1 MDSYKLSIILTII
14 SKDYLKKCID
24 SVINQKLDSIEL
36 ICIYTELN
44 DEISE
49 ILTHYSEEFD
59 FIKVFFEEGMEF
71 SEVKNFGIDKSSGR
85 YIAFL
90 NSNDFYINENS
101 LRDLYDIANEN
112 DADMVS
118 GNLKLIRNAKKLVP
132 YSKLEVYDEL
142 GKISPEEYGIPFGI
156 YKNIFKKEFIKDNG
170 IGFANLSS
178 GQNQVFLAEVLS
190 KIDNV
195 YTVPVDV
202 YAHKECPKNCSD
214 YIKHYK
220 KVLGYLNDS
229 SFKDV
234 CQEYRYEFFNYLKKL
249 PEENCDVALDTV
261 KNVFKD
267 DWYDL
272 RGLEYLICKNSDI
285 FNEERDIN
293 HPRISVL
300 IPVYNA
306 SAFLDKSIG
315 SLINQT
321 FEDFEIVCV
330 NDGSKDNSLD
340 ILKDYSSR
348 DNRIKVIDQE
358 NGGCG
363 AARNTAFRNAKGDY
377 VYFFDPDDFVA
388 LDTLERFYENMIFND
403 SDFVVCR
410 GNSFNDD
417 GFINTRLFFN
427 YRRYFKNINFN
438 KFVFNYNDE
447 KRIVLN
453 DYFAPWS
460 KLYKKE
466 FLENNNMMF
475 NVGLAFDDV
484 PFHVKSMIKAKR
496 ISHVNRSL
504 YHYRVD
510 NADSVNSTPSN
521 AKDIFKIIDIVR
533 DLLESENIFEEFECN
548 FVAFSI
554 INITSLILRSN
565 SEEFYFT
572 ARKYFQEMSEDCV
585 KDLGGLY
592 LKKYEVI
599 VSHENYTEFKVD
611 YLSLL
616 LDNEKSKLDKRI
628 LSSNKQIRDLKEE
641 NEELKTENMNLT
653 SKYNKLK
660 KKYENSVKLN
670 DEILNST
677 SWKITKPLRQIKNR

>member
-14 SKDYLKKCID
+14 SEDNLKRSID

-44 DEISE
+44 DVVSD
-49 ILTHYSEEFD
+49 ILSQYSVGYD
-59 FIKVFFEEGMEF
+59 FIKVFFEEGMEL
-71 SEVKNFGIDKSSGR
+71 SEVKNFGMDKSSGQ

-90 NSNDFYINENS
+90 NSNDFYVNENS
-101 LRDLYDIANEN
+101 LDSLYNIANEN
-112 DADMVS
+112 NADMVS
-118 GNLKLIRNAKKLVP
+118 GNLKLIKATKKLVP
-132 YSKLEVYDEL
+132 YSKLDVYDEL
-142 GKISPEEYGIPFGI
+142 GMISPEEYGIPFGI
-156 YKNIFKKEFIKDNG
+156 YKNIFKKEYIINKRIRFVS
-170 IGFANLSS
+170 LSS

-190 KIDNV
+190 KIDTV
-195 YTVPVDV
+195 YTVPIDV
-202 YAHKECPKNCSD
+202 YAHKKLPKNCKD
-214 YIKHYK
+214 YINHYK
-220 KVLGYLNDS
+220 KVLNYLNDS
-229 SFKDV
+229 SFEDI
-234 CQEYRYEFFNYLKKL
+234 CQEYRYEFFNYLKNL
-249 PEENCDVALDTV
+249 PEEDRGIALGIV

-267 DWYDL
+267 ELYDL
-272 RGLEYLICKNSDI
+272 RGAEYLICKNSDI
-285 FNEERDIN
+285 INVERDRN

-330 NDGSKDNSLD
+330 NDGSKDNSLE
-340 ILKDYSSR
+340 ILNDYSSR

-377 VYFFDPDDFVA
+377 VYFFDPDDFIA
-388 LDTLERFYENMIFND
+388 LDTLERFYENIIFND

-484 PFHVKSMIKAKR
+484 PFHVKSMIKAKK
-496 ISHVNRSL
+496 ISHINRSL

-533 DLLESENIFEEFECN
+533 DLLESENIFVDFECN

-565 SEEFYFT
+565 SKEFYST
-572 ARKYFQEMSEDCV
+572 ARKYFQNMNENCV
-585 KDLGGLY
+585 RDLGGLY
-592 LKKYEVI
+592 LKKYDVI
-599 VSHENYTEFKVD
+599 LANEDYTEFKIE

-616 LDNEKSKLDKRI
+616 LSNEKSKLDRRI
-628 LSSNKQIRDLKEE
+628 LTSNNKIRELKEE
-641 NEELKTENMNLT
+641 NEELKNENLELT

-660 KKYENSVKLN
+660 KKYDDSVNLN
-670 DEILNST
+670 EELMNST
-677 SWKITKPLRQIKNR
+677 SWKITKPLRRIKNR